1 MKSPFGAKQ
10 RLQVAFSFSPVHIL
24 GSVNLPGLPMT
35 NAKPTAVDDLLVF
48 FEHDWIRGDL
58 LRLASDPE
66 GADMYVRFV
75 NGIRVDAKH
84 GPDHETIIEGRY
96 GTFKV
101 KPDGHFT
108 YELDQTLDV
117 VKNLGKYEQLIEK
130 LSYKMSDGS
139 AGTDL
144 GVLTLAIDGVNEGE
158 KYHQVLDFDDMG
170 ILTRAD
176 NFSLPNYRGF
186 ALSVNGSHD
195 VTLLNGIVYD
205 TIPGVDAITEEG
217 FSDTV
222 LSPGS
227 APVTLKMLDGGEFTF
242 QSVSIAELSGS
253 SFHLTLTA
261 LNDGQIVYQQEL
273 EVTGPSLE
281 VNLED
286 IEEIRFDFMGNS
298 VVMDNFSLLV

>member
-1 MKSPFGAKQ
+1 
-10 RLQVAFSFSPVHIL
+10 
-24 GSVNLPGLPMT
+24 MT

-48 FEHDWIRGDL
+48 FENDLIRGDL

-66 GADMYVRFV
+66 GAQMYARFV
-75 NGIRVDAKH
+75 NGVRIDAKH
-84 GPDHETIIEGRY
+84 GPDHETIIEGKY

-108 YELDQTLDV
+108 YELDYTLDV
-117 VKNLGKYEQLIEK
+117 VKNLGKSDQLIET

-139 AGTDL
+139 GGTDL

-158 KYHQVLDFDDMG
+158 KYHEILDFDDMG
-170 ILTRAD
+170 VTSRAD
-176 NFSLPNYRGF
+176 NFFLPNYRGF
-186 ALSVNGSHD
+186 ALSVNGSQEL
-195 VTLLNGIVYD
+195 TLLNGIVYD
-205 TIPGVDAITEEG
+205 TIPGVDAITEDG

-227 APVTLKMLDGGEFTF
+227 APVTLTMVDGGEFTF
-242 QSVSIAELSGS
+242 QGVSIAELSAS
-253 SFHLTLTA
+253 PFLLTLTA

-273 EVTGPSLE
+273 EVTGPNFE
-281 VNLED
+281 VSIED
-286 IEEIRFDFMGNS
+286 IDEIRFDFMGNA

>member
-1 MKSPFGAKQ
+1 
-10 RLQVAFSFSPVHIL
+10 
-24 GSVNLPGLPMT
+24 MT

-48 FEHDWIRGDL
+48 FENNWIRGDL

-66 GADMYVRFV
+66 GAEMYARFV
-75 NGIRVDAKH
+75 NGVRIDAKH
-84 GPDHETIIEGRY
+84 GPDHETIIEGKY

-108 YELDQTLDV
+108 YELDYTLDV
-117 VKNLGKYEQLIEK
+117 VKNLGKYDQLIET

-139 AGTDL
+139 GGTDL

-158 KYHQVLDFDDMG
+158 KYHEVLDFDDMG
-170 ILTRAD
+170 VTSRAD
-176 NFSLPNYRGF
+176 NFFLPDYRGF
-186 ALSVNGSHD
+186 ALSVNGSQEL
-195 VTLLNGIVYD
+195 TLLNGIVYD
-205 TIPGVDAITEEG
+205 TIPGVDAITEDG

-227 APVTLKMLDGGEFTF
+227 APVTLKMVDDGDFTF
-242 QSVSIAELSGS
+242 QGVSIAELSALP
-253 SFHLTLTA
+253 FHLTLTA

-286 IEEIRFDFMGNS
+286 IEEVRFDFMGNS

>member
-1 MKSPFGAKQ
+1 
-10 RLQVAFSFSPVHIL
+10 
-24 GSVNLPGLPMT
+24 MT

-48 FEHDWIRGDL
+48 FEHDWIRGDM

-75 NGIRVDAKH
+75 NGVRIDAKH
-84 GPDHETIIEGRY
+84 GPDHETIIQGKY

-101 KPDGHFT
+101 KPDGYFT
-108 YELDQTLDV
+108 YELDYTLDV
-117 VKNLGKYEQLIEK
+117 VKNLGKFDQLIEK

-139 AGTDL
+139 GGTDL
-144 GVLTLAIDGVNEGE
+144 GVLTLAIDGVNEDE
-158 KYHQVLDFDDMG
+158 KYHEVLDFDDMG
-170 ILTRAD
+170 VLSRAD

-205 TIPGVDAITEEG
+205 TIPGVDAITEDG

-227 APVTLKMLDGGEFTF
+227 APVTLKMVDGGEFTF
-242 QSVSIAELSGS
+242 QSVSIAELSAS
-253 SFHLTLTA
+253 PFHLTLTA

-273 EVTGPSLE
+273 EVTGPNLA
-281 VNLED
+281 VNFED

>member
-1 MKSPFGAKQ
+1 
-10 RLQVAFSFSPVHIL
+10 
-24 GSVNLPGLPMT
+24 MT

-66 GADMYVRFV
+66 GADMFVRFV
-75 NGIRVDAKH
+75 DGIRIDAKH
-84 GPDHETIIEGRY
+84 GRDHETIIEGRY
-96 GTFKV
+96 GIFKV

-186 ALSVNGSHD
+186 ALAVNGSHD

-205 TIPGVDAITEEG
+205 TIPGVDAITEDG

-242 QSVSIAELSGS
+242 QSVSIAELSAS
-253 SFHLTLTA
+253 PFHLTLTG
-261 LNDGQIVYQQEL
+261 LKDGQIVYQQEL
-273 EVTGPSLE
+273 EVTGPILD

>member
-1 MKSPFGAKQ
+1 MP
-10 RLQVAFSFSPVHIL
+10 
-24 GSVNLPGLPMT
+24 

-66 GADMYVRFV
+66 GAEMYARFV
-75 NGIRVDAKH
+75 NGVRIDAKH
-84 GPDHETIIEGRY
+84 GPDHETIIEGKY

-108 YELDQTLDV
+108 YELDYTLDV
-117 VKNLGKYEQLIEK
+117 VKNLGKYDQLIET

-139 AGTDL
+139 GGTDL
-144 GVLTLAIDGVNEGE
+144 GVPTLAIDGVNEGE
-158 KYHQVLDFDDMG
+158 KYHEVLDFDDMG
-170 ILTRAD
+170 VTSRAD
-176 NFSLPNYRGF
+176 NFFLPDYRGF
-186 ALSVNGSHD
+186 ALSVNDSQEL
-195 VTLLNGIVYD
+195 TLLNGIVYD
-205 TIPGVDAITEEG
+205 TIPGVDAITEDG

-227 APVTLKMLDGGEFTF
+227 LPVTLKMVDGGEFTF
-242 QSVSIAELSGS
+242 QGVSIAELSALP
-253 SFHLTLTA
+253 FHLTLTA
-261 LNDGQIVYQQEL
+261 MNDGQIVYQQEF
-273 EVTGPSLE
+273 EVTDP
-281 VNLED
+281 NLTVEIED